1 MLLDKKV
8 PALKMIMIMIMMM
21 IKLSQVKNEFTNIV

>member
-8 PALKMIMIMIMMM
+8 PALKMIMIMMM